1 MIRAYQGK
9 TPVVPATCYV
19 DLSAQLIGD
28 VELGE
33 NASVWMNAVLR
44 GDVNAI
50 RVGANSN
57 VQDCAVLHG
66 MREMYPVIVGEWV
79 TIGHNAT
86 VHGCVVEDAVLIGMG
101 ATILNDVRIGEGSII
116 AAGAV
121 IAEHTAIPP
130 NSLVAGVPGKVRRTL
145 GEEDRK
151 LILKYAQDYLDY
163 VAIYL
168 QETE

>member
-19 DLSAQLIGD
+19 DLSAQVIGD

-101 ATILNDVRIGEGSII
+101 ATILNDVRIGEGSIV

-121 IAEHTAIPP
+121 IAEHTAVPP